1 MNFQVDGVINDQS
14 YVFKDDKEVTLI
26 MYKNNDLIATM
37 NDRNIY
43 VEEVSDLETGLLVL
57 MYFMYKL
64 YKREDYHLARL
75 LHRSW

>member
-1 MNFQVDGVINDQS
+1 
-14 YVFKDDKEVTLI
+14 